1 MKVPEPRKLPSGQY
15 YIQLRLGGKSYPFT
29 YPTAKECRDAAR
41 TFKSDYLA
49 GRIEE
54 AAEKESSPVIPTLGS
69 VIDAYIERSPSLSP
83 ATIRGYDIIRKH
95 RFKNYMDLPYNAI
108 DFQEMLNEEI
118 EISSPKTIK
127 NGWALV
133 RRALKKEAGLVIQ
146 QDDYSIPRVPIKHL
160 PYLRPDE
167 IQPFCAALRG
177 NIAEI
182 PLLFELHGLR
192 RSEVLALTWEEN
204 IDLKHG
210 MIRVYGASVQNKD
223 AVFVRKK
230 TNKNDT
236 STRTVPIM
244 IPRLKELLTEQT
256 PKTGPVVKVNPDT
269 MLYNVNKVCKDAGVT
284 VVSNHGLRYSF
295 ASLGYHLKLSER
307 QIMELG
313 GWADINTMHKIYI
326 RIAQEDIKSAEN
338 AMTDFFSSLS

>member
-1 MKVPEPRKLPSGQY
+1 MKVPEPRRLPSGQW

-29 YPTAKECRDAAR
+29 YPTPRECRDAAR

-49 GRIEE
+49 GRIVE
-54 AAEKESSPVIPTLGS
+54 AAEKKKAPEIPTLGQ
-69 VIDAYIERSPSLSP
+69 VIDRYIERSPGLSP
-83 ATIRGYDIIRKH
+83 ATLRGYDIIRKH
-95 RFKNYMDLPYNAI
+95 RFRRYMDIPYREI
-108 DFQEMLNEEI
+108 DFQEMLNDEI
-118 EISSPKTIK
+118 EICSPKTIK

-133 RRALKKEAGLVIQ
+133 RRALKKEAGLVVSQ
-146 QDDYSIPRVPIKHL
+146 EDYSIPRVPIKHF

-167 IQPFCAALRG
+167 IEPFCTALRG

-210 MIRVYGASVQNKD
+210 LIHVHGASVQNKD
-223 AVFVRKK
+223 AVFVRKD

-236 STRTVPIM
+236 STRTVPMM
-244 IPRLKELLTEQT
+244 IPRLKELLEKQD
-256 PKTGPVVKVNPDT
+256 PKTGAVVKMNPDT
-269 MLYNVNKVCKDAGVT
+269 MLYNVNKVCKAAGVT

-326 RIAQEDIKSAEN
+326 RISQEDVKSAEN
-338 AMTDFFSSLS
+338 AMTDFFSSM